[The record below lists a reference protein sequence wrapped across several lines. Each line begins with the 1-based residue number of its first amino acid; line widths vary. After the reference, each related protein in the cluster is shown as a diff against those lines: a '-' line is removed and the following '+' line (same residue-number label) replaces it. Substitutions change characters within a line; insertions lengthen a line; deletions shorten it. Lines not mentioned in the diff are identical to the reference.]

1 MTLFPKKKPVGYL
14 ILGNLRAFGISA
26 FKAILKFK
34 RRLNHVKLGF
44 LMMSDRRADWHGSA
58 KGKAERRK
66 FQKLRRNYFRLSFL
80 RCNNLI
86 TDNSKYTNCKFYS
99 FPITS
104 PKQRTESS
112 GLIGISSYLSFAEI
126 RHRRPAF
133 FMYPMPLTAKMPTWP
148 SGTS

>member
-14 ILGNLRAFGISA
+14 ILGNLRAFGFSA

-34 RRLNHVKLGF
+34 RRLNHVKPGF
-44 LMMSDRRADWHGSA
+44 LMMSDRRTDWHGSA

-86 TDNSKYTNCKFYS
+86 TDNSKYTDCKPYNL
-99 FPITS
+99 PITS

-133 FMYPMPLTAKMPTWP
+133 FMYPAPLTAKMPT
-148 SGTS
+148 